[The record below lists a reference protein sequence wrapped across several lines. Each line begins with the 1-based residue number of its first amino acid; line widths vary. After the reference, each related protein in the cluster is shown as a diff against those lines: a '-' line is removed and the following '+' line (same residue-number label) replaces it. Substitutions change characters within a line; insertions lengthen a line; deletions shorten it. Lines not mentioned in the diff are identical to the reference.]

1 MSRKIGNIIQEY
13 IFGLSIFCSIIGIL
27 ALVYSVLGM
36 WMPNV
41 LINNLGIS
49 QDVLNWSLYVLM
61 GGFIVFIAGI
71 WYLWVFIKNKRFL
84 LKELETNKR
93 SEFMKLQSEL
103 QEAVRHLPSKYK
115 KLLSEKEESLKI
127 K

>member
-41 LINNLGIS
+41 LKSTLGIG
-49 QDVLNWSLYVLM
+49 QDVLDWSLYVLI

-71 WYLWVFIKNKRFL
+71 WYLWVFLKNKRFL

-103 QEAVRHLPSKYK
+103 QEAARHLPSKYK
-115 KLLSEKEESLKI
+115 KLLSEKEESLRI

>member
-49 QDVLNWSLYVLM
+49 QDVLNWSLYVLI

>member
-1 MSRKIGNIIQEY
+1 
-13 IFGLSIFCSIIGIL
+13 
-27 ALVYSVLGM
+27 M

-49 QDVLNWSLYVLM
+49 QDVLNWSLYVLI